1 MREQRS
7 EEKKRTERGQGE
19 SSGERERERGNK
31 ETLERWLRK
40 SGQRRERKT
49 QSEAENKG
57 EGGGHESQSL
67 RVCTCI
73 SMCTHSL
80 VDGFV
85 CDEFP
90 HTDPGS
96 SRPHSIAIAL
106 STEPGPRR

>member
-1 MREQRS
+1 MKK
-7 EEKKRTERGQGE
+7 KKRTERGQGE
-19 SSGERERERGNK
+19 SSGERERERK
-31 ETLERWLRK
+31 QETLERWLRK

-90 HTDPGS
+90 CTDSGS

>member
-1 MREQRS
+1 MKKKKEQR
-7 EEKKRTERGQGE
+7 EVKGKAQ
-19 SSGERERERGNK
+19 ERERERGNK

-90 HTDPGS
+90 RTDPGS